1 MSIESKRRY
10 AAAAF
15 ATLLLL
21 SVFWPSP
28 VVSINRLWVHEP
40 IDVDDL
46 SFLGRE
52 APSWDAVFWC
62 LAGVLLLLIV
72 GTADPSAD
80 ARVALAQMRGLRFG
94 PGIART
100 AALGLFGGA
109 IATAVAWIALDAA
122 LLAWAE
128 GMQSE
133 TTEDVIRIL
142 NRLGGGMN
150 PVMLVAF
157 FLIAGIAYVEQRWI
171 GYAIAMAIAG
181 LAGGIL
187 AQIMKHL
194 VGRARPELWLGPSHY
209 APGSSTSFPSGHTVG
224 AFALAGVLVF
234 ASRSLPV
241 RVIAFALAA
250 GVGLSRILAFRHWTS
265 DVVASAAIGLVA
277 AWAAWRWTA
286 GVQGAGPAPSGRRA
300 AEGA

>member
-1 MSIESKRRY
+1 MSIERKQLRVTLDRKRRY

-15 ATLLLL
+15 ATLLIL

-28 VVSINRLWVHEP
+28 VVSVNRLWLH
-40 IDVDDL
+40 DSFAVDEL

-62 LAGVLLLLIV
+62 IAGLLLLAILQ
-72 GTADPSAD
+72 SAD
-80 ARVALAQMRGLRFG
+80 AAADAREPWTQLRAMHVDG
-94 PGIART
+94 SILRRAT
-100 AALGLFGGA
+100 LGLLAGAVATA
-109 IATAVAWIALDAA
+109 IAWLVLDAP

-128 GMQSE
+128 GIQSD

-157 FLIAGIAYVEQRWI
+157 FLVGGVAYAERRWVT
-171 GYAIAMAIAG
+171 YAIAMALSG
-181 LAGGIL
+181 LGAGIL
-187 AQIMKHL
+187 AQIVKRL

-224 AFALAGVLVF
+224 AFALAGVLLF
-234 ASRSLPV
+234 ASRSLPL
-241 RVIAFALAA
+241 RVIAFLLAA
-250 GVGLSRILAFRHWTS
+250 GIGLSRMLAFRHWSS
-265 DVVASAAIGLVA
+265 DVIASASIGLVV
-277 AWAAWRWTA
+277 AWAAVAATA
-286 GVQGAGPAPSGRRA
+286 SRRV
-300 AEGA
+300 E

>member
-15 ATLLLL
+15 VTLLLL

-28 VVSINRLWVHEP
+28 VVSINRLWVNEQ

-62 LAGVLLLLIV
+62 FAGLLLLVIV

-80 ARVALAQMRGLRFG
+80 PRAVPSQIRDLRFES
-94 PGIART
+94 GIARR
-100 AALGLFGGA
+100 AVLGLLAGA
-109 IATAVAWIALDAA
+109 IATAITWLALDAPM
-122 LLAWAE
+122 LAWAE

-157 FLIAGIAYVEQRWI
+157 FLIAGIAYVEHRWI

-181 LAGGIL
+181 LGAGIL
-187 AQIMKHL
+187 AQIMKH
-194 VGRARPELWLGPSHY
+194 VIGRARPELWLGPSHY

-234 ASRSLPV
+234 ASRSLPL

-250 GVGLSRILAFRHWTS
+250 GVGLSRMLAFRHWTS

-277 AWAAWRWTA
+277 AWAAVRWAATLE
-286 GVQGAGPAPSGRRA
+286 SGRSSVPR
-300 AEGA
+300 

>member
-28 VVSINRLWVHEP
+28 VVSVNRLWLHDSLS
-40 IDVDDL
+40 IDEL

-62 LAGVLLLLIV
+62 LAGLLLLVIV
-72 GTADPSAD
+72 QSAD
-80 ARVALAQMRGLRFG
+80 DTANMRAPLTQLRAVHVDRS
-94 PGIART
+94 IARR
-100 AALGLFGGA
+100 ALLGLALGAL
-109 IATAVAWIALDAA
+109 ATAVTWLVLDRP

-128 GMQSE
+128 GIQSD

-157 FLIAGIAYVEQRWI
+157 FVVAGVAYIEPRWLR
-171 GYAIAMAIAG
+171 YAIAMALAG
-181 LAGGIL
+181 LTAGAL
-187 AQIMKHL
+187 AQLVKPL
-194 VGRARPELWLGPSHY
+194 VGRARPELWLGPTHY

-224 AFALAGVLVF
+224 AFALAGALVF
-234 ASRSLPV
+234 ASRNL
-241 RVIAFALAA
+241 
-250 GVGLSRILAFRHWTS
+250 
-265 DVVASAAIGLVA
+265 
-277 AWAAWRWTA
+277 
-286 GVQGAGPAPSGRRA
+286 
-300 AEGA
+300 